1 MDIDRDDYM
10 DGKADAT
17 GRLPRRVNAS
27 RTYEAGFL
35 DGIAERCAYTRSTGF
50 TGETIQGLK
59 MSASE
64 LSDSGIVAWSVSDR
78 GGFHAVSGQAPD
90 LESAIAA
97 MEGSL
102 RTMGKSIARRYTIS
116 EQVKRLHPT
125 ASVVEVDRLTDR
137 VVEYM
142 LSKGA

>member
-27 RTYEAGFL
+27 RNYEAGYL
-35 DGIAERCAYTRSTGF
+35 DGVAERSAYTRATSF

-64 LSDSGIVAWSVSDR
+64 LHDSGIVVWSVSDR
-78 GGFHAVSGQAPD
+78 AGFHAVSGQAPD
-90 LESAIAA
+90 LEMAITA

-102 RTMGKSIARRYTIS
+102 RSMGKSIARRYTIS